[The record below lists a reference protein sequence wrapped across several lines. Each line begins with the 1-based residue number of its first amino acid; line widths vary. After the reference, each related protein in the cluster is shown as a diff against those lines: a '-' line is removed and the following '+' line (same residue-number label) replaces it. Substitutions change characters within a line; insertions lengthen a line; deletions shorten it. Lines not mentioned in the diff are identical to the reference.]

1 MTWKGEIPMKI
12 NDAGLNLVKSFE
24 GCRLTAYKCPAGVW
38 TIGYGHTGNVDGK
51 TICEGM
57 KISEAKATELLKKDM
72 AKFENA
78 VMNCSALT
86 FKPNENQFS
95 ALVSFAFNCGAGN
108 LKTLVKGR
116 SAIVVAEKLLLYNK
130 ANGKALNGLTRR
142 RKAERE
148 LFLKT
153 VSKTETTGSSNS
165 SEIPNNSKKT
175 VAEIAKEV
183 IAGKWGTGAERKRRL
198 IQAGYDFMEVQ
209 KKVNAL
215 LNGPSYYS
223 KYTGTSAQIDVVL
236 RAIGVPEEYVGGW
249 AKRKPIATANGV
261 PNYTGKAGQNRTLI
275 ALAKSG
281 KLKKV

>member
-1 MTWKGEIPMKI
+1 MKI
-12 NDAGLNLVKSFE
+12 NEEGLNLVKSFE
-24 GCRLTAYKCPAGVW
+24 GCQLTAYKCPAGVW

-51 TICEGM
+51 AICEGM
-57 KISEAKATELLKKDM
+57 KISEAKATELLKHDM
-72 AKFENA
+72 TKFENA
-78 VMNCSALT
+78 VSNCSALT

-116 SAIVVAEKLLLYNK
+116 SANVVAEKILLYNK
-130 ANGKALNGLTRR
+130 ANGNVLNGLTRR

-148 LFLKT
+148 LFLKASNGT
-153 VSKTETTGSSNS
+153 VKQNT
-165 SEIPNNSKKT
+165 SKKS
-175 VAEIAKEV
+175 VDEIAKEV

-198 IQAGYDFMEVQ
+198 IQDGYDFMEVQ

-215 LNGPSYYS
+215 LNNKSYYQ
-223 KYTGTSAQIDVVL
+223 KYAGTSQQIDVVL
-236 RAIGVPEEYVGGW
+236 RAIGVPDEYVGGW

-261 PNYTGKAGQNRTLI
+261 PNYTGKSGQNATLI
-275 ALAKSG
+275 ALAKNG